1 MYANRENIAPL
12 NSDLAIYLDYV
23 VLEQVIPAKN
33 SSQNLEYFECLP
45 NEVKLVVALYDVVS
59 DKFWGLDKRLVFI
72 MVRVDHEETFFS
84 HGYNKSKSNLIYLV
98 AKKFCRIYLSEP
110 ALKNIN
116 NLYLTNG

>member
-45 NEVKLVVALYDVVS
+45 NEVKLVVALYDVDS
-59 DKFWGLDKRLVFI
+59 DKFWGLEKRLVFI
-72 MVRVDHEETFFS
+72 MVRGDHEETFF
-84 HGYNKSKSNLIYLV
+84 
-98 AKKFCRIYLSEP
+98 
-110 ALKNIN
+110 
-116 NLYLTNG
+116 